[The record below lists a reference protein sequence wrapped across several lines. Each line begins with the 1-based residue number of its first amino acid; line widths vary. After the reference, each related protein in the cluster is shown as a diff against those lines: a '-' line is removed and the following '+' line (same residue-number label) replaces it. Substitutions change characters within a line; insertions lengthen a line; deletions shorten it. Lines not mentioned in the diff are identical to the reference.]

1 MRDCGVGGWTEKFGA
16 RSHMEARCGVSLV
29 TMLRGRCGLS
39 ALKEARDR
47 FAVVLTGDGSAN
59 KGVSSFFGG
68 LELIMSP

>member
-1 MRDCGVGGWTEKFGA
+1 MDE
-16 RSHMEARCGVSLV
+16 RCGVLV
-29 TMLRGRCGLS
+29 TMRGRCELS

-59 KGVSSFFGG
+59 KGASSFLGG